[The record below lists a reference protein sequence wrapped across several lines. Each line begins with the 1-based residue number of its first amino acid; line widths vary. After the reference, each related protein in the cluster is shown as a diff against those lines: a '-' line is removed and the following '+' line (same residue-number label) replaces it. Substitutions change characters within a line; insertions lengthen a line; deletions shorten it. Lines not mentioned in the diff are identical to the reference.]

1 MDTQDADRAVTLDN
15 RFVLRRELGSGA
27 FGVVHEAVDTAT
39 SNKVV
44 AVKILKRA
52 DKDDRERFGREVAAL
67 GAIRHPNVVD
77 VTGQGVDPDGNP
89 YYVMELLDGED
100 LLARVERQHPLP
112 VVDVVDIFLQVC
124 DAMDECHRLGVV
136 HRDLKPSNL
145 FLLGSA
151 GTAVKVIDFGFAKA
165 RDAERITKQGQIPGT
180 LGYLSPERLGGT
192 DGPEGDQYAIA
203 ASLYRCLTKHLP
215 FESED
220 DQALVAAIVN
230 GRCVP
235 PRNHRLDIPAELEAV
250 VLRAMHP
257 SPGERYGNVRELGE
271 KLSGFASAGARAR
284 WQERH
289 PPNLVP
295 AAAPAR
301 GRTQRLVIVS
311 AAVGLSVVGIILAI
325 IFVGRSPSRA
335 GRSASLP
342 PPVAAEAAG
351 SAP

>member
-1 MDTQDADRAVTLDN
+1 MDSQHTEPEARLSN
-15 RFVLRRELGSGA
+15 RFVLRRQLGSGS

-67 GAIRHPNVVD
+67 AAIRHPNVVD
-77 VTGQGVDPDGNP
+77 VTDQGVDPGGNP
-89 YYVMELLDGED
+89 YFVMEFLEGED

-112 VVDVVDIFLQVC
+112 VVDVVDMFVQVC

-136 HRDLKPSNL
+136 HRDLKPSNV
-145 FLLGSA
+145 FLIGSA
-151 GTAVKVIDFGFAKA
+151 RKTVKVIDFGFAKA
-165 RDAERITKQGQIPGT
+165 RDAVRITKQGQIPGT

-203 ASLYRCLTKHLP
+203 ASLYRCLTRHLP

-220 DQALVAAIVN
+220 DQALVAAIVH
-230 GRCVP
+230 GRCAP
-235 PRNHRLDIPAELEAV
+235 PRNYRPDIPAPLEAI

-271 KLSGFASAGARAR
+271 ELSRFASAGGRTR
-284 WQERH
+284 WEERH
-289 PPNLVP
+289 PPTVAP

-301 GRTQRLVIVS
+301 GRTRRLVMMS
-311 AAVGLSVVGIILAI
+311 AAVALAVLGM
-325 IFVGRSPSRA
+325 IFVGRSLA
-335 GRSASLP
+335 RS
-342 PPVAAEAAG
+342 
-351 SAP
+351 